1 MSIER
6 QLAGLLRATTELSVE
21 LRIERDRL
29 KVINQKLQAD
39 SEPQGIVML
48 DDESPE
54 RETLFDI
61 SCAFA
66 LAIVCVVL
74 VVGIFIGRHLTT
86 TF

>member
-1 MSIER
+1 M
-6 QLAGLLRATTELSVE
+6 
-21 LRIERDRL
+21 
-29 KVINQKLQAD
+29 NAD
-39 SEPQGIVML
+39 EPQGIVML

-66 LAIVCVVL
+66 LAVICVVL
-74 VVGIFIGRHLTT
+74 VVGIFIGKHLTT